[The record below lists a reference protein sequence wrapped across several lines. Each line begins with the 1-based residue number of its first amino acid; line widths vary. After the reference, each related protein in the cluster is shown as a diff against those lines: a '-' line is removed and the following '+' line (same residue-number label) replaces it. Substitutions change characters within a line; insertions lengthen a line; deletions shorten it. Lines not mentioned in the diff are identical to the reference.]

1 MNVLGDERLILQL
14 WVMNVW
20 GDERRGDE
28 CRTILHL
35 HQMSPSNAFFVLDRM
50 KGQTH
55 FRDIQG
61 VGNEKDILRLKN
73 VFMATYFLISEC
85 AGQKRQIRFRDTLF
99 LILLPFCLLAAL
111 IEPLCVYLYCL
122 SMRWWQEWFVFP
134 PRFIRIWR
142 RSLKICQLKRGILM
156 MILVLALTLTLI
168 V

>member
-1 MNVLGDERLILQL
+1 
-14 WVMNVW
+14 
-20 GDERRGDE
+20 
-28 CRTILHL
+28 
-35 HQMSPSNAFFVLDRM
+35 M

-61 VGNEKDILRLKN
+61 VGNEKDILCLKN

-122 SMRWWQEWFVFP
+122 SMRWWQELFVFP
-134 PRFIRIWR
+134 PRFARNCSIIKDMWSEKGDFDDDSRVGIDVN
-142 RSLKICQLKRGILM
+142 SYSIKIQCQH
-156 MILVLALTLTLI
+156 LTL
-168 V
+168 